1 MRKTKKKREN
11 DLMNAHLELREANST
26 PAAAVSCC
34 DLCVAFDLNI
44 CLVASAAETSP
55 PRSKPFKPEQSGH
68 VVPAR
73 RIIWRENDLHDIV
86 PVICTGWAAAIMM
99 LSDGS
104 RQIVSFLLPGDMIST
119 TLLFDSRPYCQVE
132 AVTDVRYRAF
142 IRAELRSML
151 YKQPDL
157 LEKFSKAWV
166 DEKTRADQLI
176 VDLGRRTAE
185 ERIAR
190 LILNLVDRLAKRG
203 MVRGEPPELDFPLR
217 QHHIADATGLTPVH
231 VSKVLTEFRRNGL
244 INISER
250 SLTLLDPAGFRRVA
264 HMR

>member
-1 MRKTKKKREN
+1 
-11 DLMNAHLELREANST
+11 MNAQLKLPQADSG
-26 PAAAVSCC
+26 PSAAHIACGV
-34 DLCVAFDLNI
+34 CVAFELNI
-44 CLVASAAETSP
+44 CRAASPAEASA
-55 PRSKPFKPEQSGH
+55 PRVKPSKLEQSGY

-73 RIIWRENDLHDIV
+73 RIVWRTNEMHDVV
-86 PVICTGWAAAIMM
+86 PVICSGWAAAVVM

-104 RQIVSFLLPGDMIST
+104 RQIVSFLLPGDIIST
-119 TLLFDSRPYCQVE
+119 TMLFESQPYWQVE

-142 IRAELRSML
+142 NRTELRAIL

-157 LEKFSKAWV
+157 MEKFSKAWI
-166 DEKTRADQLI
+166 DEKSRADQLI

-190 LILNLVDRLAKRG
+190 LILNLVDRLEKRG
-203 MVRGEPPELDFPLR
+203 MVRGEPAEVDFPLR

-250 SLTLLDPAGFRRVA
+250 SLTLLDPEGFRRVA